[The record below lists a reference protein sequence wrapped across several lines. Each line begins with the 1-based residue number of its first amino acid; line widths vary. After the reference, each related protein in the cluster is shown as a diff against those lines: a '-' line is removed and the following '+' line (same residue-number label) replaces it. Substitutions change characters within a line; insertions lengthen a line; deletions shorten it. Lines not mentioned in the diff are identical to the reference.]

1 MIIPS
6 SLGQLAD
13 ELISV
18 SNSFGSNVSINLL
31 DIYAGYGV

>member
-1 MIIPS
+1 M
-6 SLGQLAD
+6 SLCGAD

-18 SNSFGSNVSINLL
+18 SNSFGSNASINLL